1 MTTHALLLEY
11 LSAYNEHDVNKIV
24 SFLHPDC
31 RVIFNGQVVLQGVEA
46 MRPTYEHDFLNSQA
60 HATLVESNQE
70 ANNQDRSRV
79 LLKLHDNR
87 LIDVTY
93 VFETKEN
100 DDNINKKQMIEHIIH
115 SVKSSE
121 DSQL

>member
-79 LLKLHDNR
+79 LLKMNDNR

-115 SVKSSE
+115 SIKSSE